1 MSNKEFIPPE
11 LDEEGIEFM
20 HKIKSLLDGAFKEG
34 YMEGVKSVIDDSKSD
49 PRIRRI
55 CVTPSGMLAFLII
68 LLGGIFS
75 LGMYIGGL
83 NG

>member
-1 MSNKEFIPPE
+1 MSDKEFVPPE

-34 YMEGVKSVIDDSKSD
+34 YMEGVKSVIGDDGERVVK
-49 PRIRRI
+49 RIV
-55 CVTPSGMLAFLII
+55 VTPSSMLAFLII